1 MRVVPTRIAATERRS
16 LLVDAALAVAERD
29 GVPAMSVRRVAVE
42 AGVSLGLVHYCFS
55 DKDDLVVQVAARIV
69 AELAEAGEQRLA
81 AVAGGDLEEA
91 LLAGVRGLWTVLT
104 ATARRQLVTYE
115 ITTHALRHSGLRDV
129 AREQYAVSQAA
140 VEAFLDHAARTA
152 GTRWA
157 RPVGELAALTLAVVD
172 GVTLRWLVDD
182 DRVGA
187 LARLED
193 FARTLL
199 REAG

>member
-1 MRVVPTRIAATERRS
+1 VPTRIAASERRS

-29 GVPAMSVRRVAVE
+29 GVPAMSVRRVADE

-69 AELAEAGEQRLA
+69 AELAAAGEQRLA
-81 AVAGGDLEEA
+81 AVEGGTLEQA

-115 ITTHALRHSGLRDV
+115 ITTHALRHPGLRDV
-129 AREQYAVSQAA
+129 AREQYAVSQTA
-140 VEAFLDHAARTA
+140 VEDFLTHAARTA
-152 GTRWA
+152 GARWA
-157 RPVGELAALTLAVVD
+157 RPVGELAALTLAVID

-182 DRVGA
+182 DRAGA

-193 FARTLL
+193 FARTLA
-199 REAG
+199 RDSG